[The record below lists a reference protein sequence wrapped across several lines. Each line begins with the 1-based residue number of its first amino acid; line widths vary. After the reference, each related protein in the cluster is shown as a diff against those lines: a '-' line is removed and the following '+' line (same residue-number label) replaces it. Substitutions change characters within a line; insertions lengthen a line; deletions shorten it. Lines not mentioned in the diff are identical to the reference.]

1 MSGPG
6 EQRAAQD
13 AAGMRVALVAA
24 RFNEDIVERLV
35 AGATDELGRHGCEVV
50 ETVWVPGAFE
60 IPVVAQRL
68 AASGE
73 VEAVVALACVIRG
86 GTPHFEFVS
95 SAVTDGCEAVARTTG
110 VPVGFGVLTTDDRAQ
125 ALARARGS
133 EGDKGAEAAQA
144 AVETALVLRDLARR
158 GR

>member
-1 MSGPG
+1 MSGPADLG
-6 EQRAAQD
+6 PALAAE
-13 AAGMRVALVAA
+13 GMRVAVVAA
-24 RFNEDIVERLV
+24 RFNEDIVSRLV
-35 AGATDELGRHGCEVV
+35 DGARDELARHGCDIA

-73 VEAVVALACVIRG
+73 FAAIVALACVIRG
-86 GTPHFEFVS
+86 GTPHFEYVS
-95 SAVTDGCEAVARTTG
+95 SAVTTGCEAVARASG
-110 VPVGFGVLTTDDRAQ
+110 VPVGFGVLTVDDREQ

-144 AVETALVLRDLARR
+144 AVETALVLLTL
-158 GR
+158 